1 MRKFLLLVLFLTNFT
16 VFTLNASLK
25 PMGRISE
32 DAQKVYTG
40 IYMMNIYDIDSSC
53 KKTHNTL
60 KLFML

>member
-1 MRKFLLLVLFLTNFT
+1 
-16 VFTLNASLK
+16 
-25 PMGRISE
+25 MGRISE